1 MTYGLM
7 HMITVLVVSHL
18 VAAGIGGG
26 VGYWLRKRNVA

>member
-7 HMITVLVVSHL
+7 HLITVLVVSHL

-26 VGYWLRKRNVA
+26 LVYWIRKARHE

>member
-7 HMITVLVVSHL
+7 HLIAALVVSHL

-26 VGYWLRKRNVA
+26 LMYWIRKTRHG